1 MQTNALDCSSVS
13 KCVAEHRATQVE
25 EEAHLS
31 LTYFMYTEAMAQSI
45 PGHEADSQV
54 SMHTACTGLPHP
66 SKEK

>member
-1 MQTNALDCSSVS
+1 
-13 KCVAEHRATQVE
+13 VAEHRATQVE